1 MVVAVRWRVAADGLV
16 DPTCG
21 YGPTA
26 MTLLLNVDVTGRLVL
41 VVGCGPAG
49 REKVDRLLV
58 AGARVRVVD
67 PRAPED
73 LDPAVEVLARRFQ
86 PDDVDGAWL
95 AVAATGD
102 PATDDLVQA
111 TADASGTWVTRAD
124 RRDGGGVSFAA
135 TVERPPVVIGVST
148 GGASPTLARW
158 VRDRVARAVPEE
170 VGALAELLAHRPRR
184 DGRRSHREVPLDD
197 ALDALAR
204 GDVEGARR
212 LVNGPASHDER

>member
-1 MVVAVRWRVAADGLV
+1 M
-16 DPTCG
+16 P
-21 YGPTA
+21 
-26 MTLLLNVDVTGRLVL
+26 LLLNVDVTGRLVL

-67 PRAPED
+67 PRTPDD
-73 LDPAVEVLARRFQ
+73 LGPMVEVVARRFQ
-86 PDDVDGAWL
+86 LDDVDGAWL
-95 AVAATGD
+95 VVAATGD

-111 TADASGTWVTRAD
+111 SADARGTWVTRAD

-170 VGALAELLAHRPRR
+170 VGPLADLLAHRPRR
-184 DGRRSHREVPLDD
+184 DGRRGHRDVPFDD

-204 GDVEGARR
+204 GDVEDARR